1 MSKITNDGLTPLNPV
16 WHRKLYPYGNG
27 GRQMVNQLMWLR
39 TLGEEAF
46 GRRNPN
52 PSEKCE

>member
-16 WHRKLYPYGNG
+16 WHKKLYPYGNG